1 MNFGSLATLD
11 LSDTRETRLQAA
23 QTFVEGDRV
32 RHNITGKLGKFI
44 EVNLGFALPE
54 VWIEFDSE
62 TEIHIPLSCN
72 PLLVEVVDKNY
83 ARQRVIG
90 EPVLLEN
97 KDLCESELQAFLT
110 PGELP
115 IESNEQSTDDTQEE
129 RVAVVPEVL
138 EELSTDSSNYKL
150 KTEPKEKIN
159 QEVIARAAIDDTQ
172 VVAAE
177 VVEELSEQEEAER
190 HRLELKVERAFV
202 EAGWALQ
209 ELRDRRLYRNTH
221 NSFEDY
227 CRDRFGMNRSRSYQL
242 IDAAT
247 VFDNLTECPQI
258 VDILPTNESQC
269 RPLIQLEPDE
279 QREAWQQA
287 VKAVDGKVPS
297 GRIVK
302 SIVQRL
308 KERGITPLSNLL
320 PLIRKPKLGRGVRA
334 LSLVLSRLFLILP

>member
-1 MNFGSLATLD
+1 M
-11 LSDTRETRLQAA
+11 
-23 QTFVEGDRV
+23 
-32 RHNITGKLGKFI
+32 
-44 EVNLGFALPE
+44 
-54 VWIEFDSE
+54 
-62 TEIHIPLSCN
+62 
-72 PLLVEVVDKNY
+72 
-83 ARQRVIG
+83 
-90 EPVLLEN
+90 LLEN
-97 KDLCESELQAFLT
+97 KDLCESESQAFLT

-115 IESNEQSTDDTQEE
+115 IESHEQSTDDTQKE
-129 RVAVVPEVL
+129 RVALVPEVL
-138 EELSTDSSNYKL
+138 EELSTGSSNYKL
-150 KTEPKEKIN
+150 KTEPTEKII
-159 QEVIARAAIDDTQ
+159 QEVIAIAAIDDTQ

-308 KERGITPLSNLL
+308 KERGITL
-320 PLIRKPKLGRGVRA
+320 PPISFQEGDVVLIRGAGNLDLRKYDGQWAIALRINEYTVAIALDGKEIVVKPQFLEEVGPEYWAEIKAVNERITRLQLEYNLDAAEDAVLEVLRRRTSFTQKQMTLLAFLEQQYGVC
-334 LSLVLSRLFLILP
+334 